1 MALGPTAG
9 ALPIRTDP
17 LSEAGSSV
25 VMVTCNSD
33 IYHLTH
39 RINRIIFEMQHSAS
53 AGITNTTPHDEKR
66 ITKYLSDLRAHVEG
80 IKARG
85 IPDNVKTQPEQIEL
99 PDLEQKLI
107 ENDDHKAV
115 IDQLYIMRDEAIA
128 SASSRLGGGFL
139 EPDYIRQIEMLT
151 RVDHLFT
158 MFIPTV
164 SPVDSPESVPSVPLA
179 GHGMQGN

>member
-9 ALPIRTDP
+9 HLPIATGP
-17 LSEAGSSV
+17 VSESGSSV

-39 RINRIIFEMQHSAS
+39 RINRTIFEMQHSQS
-53 AGITNTTPHDEKR
+53 SGITNTIPADLER
-66 ITKYLSDLRAHVEG
+66 ITKYISDLRLHVDG
-80 IKARG
+80 IMRRG
-85 IPDNVKTQPEQIEL
+85 IPDNPKTQPEQIPL
-99 PDLEQKLI
+99 DDLVQKVI

-115 IDQLYIMRDEAIA
+115 IDQLYIMRDEVIA

-139 EPDYIRQIEMLT
+139 APDYKRASAMLD
-151 RVDHLFT
+151 RIDDLFT
-158 MFIPTV
+158 MFIPAID
-164 SPVDSPESVPSVPLA
+164 PVDNPESTPSVPLT